1 VYSFLLK
8 KDIDKNSIKPCYFL
22 YGEEI
27 FLGRQFLDE
36 LKAVLV
42 SGVDQDFHIERCGLD
57 QYSWMDV
64 FDLARTVSFFPVER
78 LIVVEIPKKMEK
90 LNKNETGIVKSY
102 FEDPTPQT
110 VMVFIHPFKLSGS
123 AQAVKLFSSLPSS
136 EVREMKPLKPHQIT
150 GWMDRRLGLSG
161 KTASRDAKMR
171 LMELAGNDL
180 SLIDNEL
187 NKLVTFAA
195 EKSVIDLDDVN
206 QISGWV
212 KSFVEWEITNSLEAR
227 EYDQSL
233 IVLDKLLNTEGVKPE
248 LLLGIIGKFL
258 REIFL
263 AKIWLKE
270 RTKDKKAVFQALK
283 PRIQEKFGSFYAT
296 KFKEFFR
303 VVDGISMEDLNRH
316 LEHLGRID
324 MAIKT
329 SDQSP
334 LVLFEGF
341 LFEFCG
347 SRKVRATSKGWD

>member
-1 VYSFLLK
+1 MYSFLLK
-8 KDIDKNSIKPCYFL
+8 KDIDKSSVKPCYFF
-22 YGEEI
+22 YGEEN
-27 FLGRQFLDE
+27 FLARQFLDE

-42 SGVDQDFHIERCGLD
+42 SGDDEDFHIERYGLD
-57 QYSWMDV
+57 QHSWMDV
-64 FDLARTVSFFPVER
+64 FDLARTISFFPVER
-78 LIVVEIPKKMEK
+78 LIVVEIPKKREK

-110 VMVFIHPFKLSGS
+110 VMVFIHPFKLPGN

-136 EVREMKPLKPHQIT
+136 EVREMKPLNQSQVM

-161 KTASRDAKMR
+161 KSASRDAKIR
-171 LMELAGNDL
+171 LMELAGTDL
-180 SLIDNEL
+180 GLIDNEL
-187 NKLVTFAA
+187 NKLVAFAA

-212 KSFVEWEITNSLEAR
+212 KSFVEWEITNSLESR
-227 EYDQSL
+227 DYDKGL

-248 LLLGIIGKFL
+248 YLLGIVGKFL

-270 RTKDKKAVFQALK
+270 RTKDKRAVFKALK
-283 PRIQEKFGSFYAT
+283 PRIQEKYGNFYAT
-296 KFKEFFR
+296 KFREFFS
-303 VVDGISMEDLNRH
+303 VVDGISLEDITRH

-329 SDQSP
+329 SDQSA
-334 LVLFEGF
+334 LVLFEEF
-341 LFEFCG
+341 LFEFCRRRR
-347 SRKVRATSKGWD
+347 SRAI